1 MHALRNLALYYLGC
15 QLEAMADILYVRRC
29 LEHSLHTLAQYKGR
43 REL

>member
-1 MHALRNLALYYLGC
+1 
-15 QLEAMADILYVRRC
+15 MADILYVRRS